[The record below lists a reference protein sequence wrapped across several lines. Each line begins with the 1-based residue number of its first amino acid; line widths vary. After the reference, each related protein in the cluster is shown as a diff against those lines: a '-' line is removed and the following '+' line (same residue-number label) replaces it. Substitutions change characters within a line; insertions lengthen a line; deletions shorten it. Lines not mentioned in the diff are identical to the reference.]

1 MTEREKDE
9 LFMRRCL
16 QLARNGWR
24 NARPNPMVGA
34 VIVSC
39 GGRIIGEGYHVRC
52 GECHAEVN
60 AFASVRPEDEPLLG
74 ESTVYVSLEPCS
86 HFGKT
91 PPCADLIV
99 KKGVKRVVCGCQD
112 PFAKV
117 QGRGIQRLR
126 DAGIEVCVGV
136 LERECKELNKLFM
149 TFNTARRPHI
159 TLKWAQTANG
169 MIGKR
174 GEKTPIS
181 SEFTQM
187 LVHKLRSEADAIL
200 IGGGTLREDA
210 PLLNVRKWAGN
221 APERIVLTHNE
232 SEEPDGFT
240 VFGSIE
246 TALEYLYEKRSQSLL
261 VEGGAVTLQSFIDK
275 GLWDEIRV
283 ETAPFC
289 ISGGVAAPTLPTD
302 IRVAKQELFDG
313 RAITTYQREE

>member
-1 MTEREKDE
+1 
-9 LFMRRCL
+9 
-16 QLARNGWR
+16 
-24 NARPNPMVGA
+24 
-34 VIVSC
+34 
-39 GGRIIGEGYHVRC
+39 
-52 GECHAEVN
+52 
-60 AFASVRPEDEPLLG
+60 
-74 ESTVYVSLEPCS
+74 
-86 HFGKT
+86 
-91 PPCADLIV
+91 
-99 KKGVKRVVCGCQD
+99 
-112 PFAKV
+112 
-117 QGRGIQRLR
+117 
-126 DAGIEVCVGV
+126 
-136 LERECKELNKLFM
+136 
-149 TFNTARRPHI
+149 
-159 TLKWAQTANG
+159 
-169 MIGKR
+169 
-174 GEKTPIS
+174 
-181 SEFTQM
+181 M

-232 SEEPDGFT
+232 SEKPDGFT